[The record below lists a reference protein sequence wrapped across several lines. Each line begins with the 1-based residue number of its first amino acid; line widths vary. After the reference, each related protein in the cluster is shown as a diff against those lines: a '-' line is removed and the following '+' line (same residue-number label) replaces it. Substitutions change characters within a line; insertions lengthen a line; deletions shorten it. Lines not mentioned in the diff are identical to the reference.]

1 VAGLQNQR
9 KTTRQRPGGLVR
21 PGLTTIPMPSVEV
34 DNRTVYDF
42 LVSASSDYGELDDLL
57 PEDRTWITESRAAR
71 TTEIGSGASAN
82 ACIPFVGEISRMVVL
97 RPEIRNARQLVAAVD
112 DIADSELLEC
122 MLGELLDNAE
132 LGPIAR
138 RTLDGDSVAF
148 DELSRHLMQ
157 NKGHEVLPNSVG
169 EVAPGARQVL
179 HAWLPHYER
188 VEARVGVMLDRDVS
202 DRRMADAASD
212 PLGFVEGATNGIRMV
227 PEQAIRRIVLAPTYF
242 GRPYNTLAKVNDIQL
257 LVYPIAD
264 SALGAAGRAVPPA
277 ATLRLYRALG
287 DESRLRIL
295 RLLVDRDLYLTE
307 LAIELNLSK
316 PTVSHHLAQLRS
328 AGLVTTTEQG
338 NLTYYTL
345 RRDRIEQAGPELG
358 AFLAR

>member
-1 VAGLQNQR
+1 
-9 KTTRQRPGGLVR
+9 
-21 PGLTTIPMPSVEV
+21 MPSVEV
-34 DNRTVYDF
+34 DTRTVYDF

-57 PEDRTWITESRAAR
+57 PEDRTWIADSRAAL
-71 TTEIGSGASAN
+71 TAEIGPGQAAN
-82 ACIPFVGEISRMVVL
+82 SCIPFVGEIGRMVVL
-97 RPEIRNARQLVAAVD
+97 RPEIRNARELVAAVD
-112 DIADSELLEC
+112 DMADSELLEC

-132 LGPIAR
+132 LGQIAR
-138 RTLDGDSVAF
+138 RTLDGDPAAF
-148 DELSRHLMQ
+148 VELSRHLMQ
-157 NKGHEVLPNSVG
+157 SKNHEVLPGSVA
-169 EVAPGARQVL
+169 EIAPGARQVL
-179 HAWLPHYER
+179 HAWLPRYER
-188 VEARVGVMLDRDVS
+188 VEARVAVMLDRDVS
-202 DRRMADAASD
+202 DRRMADAVSD
-212 PLGFVEGATNGIRMV
+212 PLGFVERATNGIRLV

-242 GRPYNTLAKVNDIQL
+242 GRPYNSLAKINDIQL
-257 LVYPIAD
+257 LTYPIAD
-264 SALGAAGRAVPPA
+264 SALGAAGRAIPPA

-295 RLLVDRDLYLTE
+295 RLLVERDLYLTE

-345 RRDRIEQAGPELG
+345 RRDRVEQAGPELS